1 MKKVGEI
8 LIMAGLSVGTLWGTL
23 MIVELMHEWL
33 VSVTGSF

>member
-8 LIMAGLSVGTLWGTL
+8 LIMTGLGIGALWGAL
-23 MIVELMHEWL
+23 VLVQLMHEWL